1 MSCEVKV
8 RYCVP
13 LKGGYSDQEE
23 IIELDEGS
31 KLSQLL
37 SVLAERHNLDENFF
51 ANCLITI
58 NGKGAFQLNGLDTEL
73 RAGDQIAFLPPLS
86 GG

>member
-13 LKGGYSDQEE
+13 LKGRWSYLEE
-23 IIELDEGS
+23 TIEVGEGS
-31 KLSQLL
+31 KLNQLL
-37 SVLAERHNLDENFF
+37 SLLAERHNLDEHFL

-58 NGKGAFQLNGLDTEL
+58 NGKGAFQLDGLDTEL
-73 RAGDQIAFLPPLS
+73 RTGDEIAFLPPLS